1 MKNYRKYYIECLIIH
16 AIHFILAGFLVTY
29 FDLAIWTIL
38 VSMVL
43 HIPCVLLTF
52 ASANKNFI
60 SILSKE
66 RDALKFYDT
75 VYKTPLRQ
83 SMLYRM
89 NAEWYVG
96 HYEKL
101 IALSQTGYRQAK
113 KSQSKALYLLYLARA
128 YFDLRDFENLEKT
141 VNEFCKLE
149 QIDPK
154 KARYGEAFKY
164 YRAFL
169 DKKFDICIFISEEQ
183 IKKNNTKT
191 NNGKMILLT
200 QKSNY
205 AVACYENGDF
215 DKAKE
220 IFESF
225 LDETPGLCNFKA
237 LSEKY
242 LEAIEKKDDTV
253 ISSVIIEVDPDAA
266 APDFHKIKKRNIKA
280 KILIL
285 VGIVIIITSLISHE
299 YNEYKQEE
307 KYQNELK
314 QFEDEMKL
322 AVAKSYS
329 DFEILSHF
337 AVYKDGKQIDCF
349 IIIQTTE
356 GIDLLQYVTYDGGIT
371 KDIIIAQNNI
381 LKSEAYCIEAT
392 AKGNFVGFTITDNR
406 SSIPSDVY
414 ECISITVNNVENWF
428 YIDYIEAS
436 PRLG

>member
-1 MKNYRKYYIECLIIH
+1 MKNYRKYYIECLLIH
-16 AIHFILAGFLVTY
+16 AIHFILAVFLVTY

-38 VSMVL
+38 VSMAL
-43 HIPCVLLTF
+43 HIPCALLTF

-66 RDALKFYDT
+66 GDAWNFYDT
-75 VYKTPLRQ
+75 VYKSPIRY
-83 SMLYRM
+83 SMTYRL

-96 HYEKL
+96 NYENL

-149 QIDPK
+149 KIDPK
-154 KARYGEAFKY
+154 KARYMEAFKY
-164 YRAFL
+164 YRFFL

-266 APDFHKIKKRNIKA
+266 VPDFHKIKNRNIKA

-285 VGIVIIITSLISHE
+285 VGIVMIVTSLISHE

-322 AVAKSYS
+322 TVAKSYS

-337 AVYKDGKQIDCF
+337 AVYKNGKLIDYF
-349 IIIQTTE
+349 IIIQTTD
-356 GIDLLQYVTYDGGIT
+356 GIDLLQYVTYDDGVS
-371 KDIIIAQNNI
+371 KDVIIVQSKV
-381 LKSEAYCIEAT
+381 LKSETYCIEAIT
-392 AKGNFVGFTITDNR
+392 KGNFIGFSITDSEESV
-406 SSIPSDVY
+406 SSEVY
-414 ECISITVNNVENWF
+414 ECIPITVNDIEHWF
-428 YIDYIEAS
+428 YIDYIEAT
-436 PRLG
+436 PR